1 MTRPPLLASW
11 NTHGFNNSDKA
22 VCCKNLVTNFDLDL
36 LFLLETRISN
46 PLPHSP
52 WFTSTHFV
60 FPHEGSYDNFAYAS
74 PGRIW
79 IKWNSLKVSFKP
91 LFTSRQLIHG
101 SVFSGT
107 TEVYCISVVYA
118 SNSMDDRQI
127 LWKDLTDLVVGIS
140 IPWII
145 LGDFNCCRSPHEK
158 AGGSLL
164 TNSKISDFNSLIF
177 NIAVH
182 DLSYV
187 GHYFTWFNQRAK
199 NPIHI
204 KLDRMRVN
212 DNWLDTYP
220 NSFYIMDNPQISD
233 HSPILLQYDQT
244 QHQKHHFLFKN
255 YWLSKPEFWD
265 SLIQASPLDPEL
277 NLALKDIDHQLA
289 EKNSDWSSWIL
300 QRAKAKWM
308 SNGED
313 DLKFLYSRI
322 NTRHNSNL
330 IKSIT
335 NSEGDFTI
343 SADINNVNV
352 NHFQKIF
359 NTNIPPSSSTWT
371 APIHLKLPSNLIPQ
385 LVSPITVEEIK
396 NVVFSSPKCSTPGP
410 DGYTFEFYKSTWN
423 TIGKQ
428 LCKAVLTFF
437 STGSMPKHA
446 KATAI
451 ALIPKRPHA
460 QDIADYRPISPCN
473 NFYKIIAKIL
483 ANRMKEVMPS
493 IIHPSQSGFNK
504 DRVISDNILL
514 VAELLKDFNSSSKNQ
529 YFCVK
534 FDIHKA
540 FDTVSRNFL
549 IDRMLAKGFPYAF
562 VSWIKGCIS
571 DVYFSVSI
579 NGALDGYFKSS
590 SGLRQGCP
598 LSPTYFALSWIA
610 SSCFEEATLQNSFKG
625 MKAGNISISHLLYAD
640 DLLVFAKDSLDNAH
654 YLNNF
659 LNNFAS
665 ISSLQVNSNKI
676 NILLSKNVTND
687 EAIYSTLNI
696 PISTAPV
703 KYLGILIFH
712 RRLKICD
719 YQPLLEK
726 ISGSLDGWK
735 ARNLSFVGR
744 LQYHNYTI
752 NNILAYWSVA
762 DRLKQAN
769 LEFLITSTNL
779 AVSSHINNGCWNL
792 PPNFPTHLAA
802 MINSVPICNSSD
814 ECCWTKP
821 AKPSFRNFIKL
832 FYEEFEVVPWYKFVW
847 HKHYSLRFS
856 IYSWFAFK
864 NWLKTVDALTARG
877 IPDSPHCVFC
887 KSGRETKNHLLFE
900 CDFTFNILK
909 CFLPRMNSM
918 LMRPNLGQIFNDMD
932 DLETDCNRKNFCF
945 LLIYA
950 IVYYTWRARNDRLFG
965 NNIEC
970 LTTITSKIKKVCW
983 CPWTAS
989 FGNHGL
995 DEFLK
1000 DNDDGNLFLLPL
1012 DGLRLFFLFGNQGSP
1027 TIRLDDF
1034 GSLGDLQDDCLLSP

>member
-1 MTRPPLLASW
+1 
-11 NTHGFNNSDKA
+11 
-22 VCCKNLVTNFDLDL
+22 
-36 LFLLETRISN
+36 
-46 PLPHSP
+46 
-52 WFTSTHFV
+52 
-60 FPHEGSYDNFAYAS
+60 
-74 PGRIW
+74 
-79 IKWNSLKVSFKP
+79 
-91 LFTSRQLIHG
+91 
-101 SVFSGT
+101 
-107 TEVYCISVVYA
+107 
-118 SNSMDDRQI
+118 
-127 LWKDLTDLVVGIS
+127 
-140 IPWII
+140 
-145 LGDFNCCRSPHEK
+145 
-158 AGGSLL
+158 
-164 TNSKISDFNSLIF
+164 
-177 NIAVH
+177 
-182 DLSYV
+182 
-187 GHYFTWFNQRAK
+187 
-199 NPIHI
+199 
-204 KLDRMRVN
+204 
-212 DNWLDTYP
+212 
-220 NSFYIMDNPQISD
+220 
-233 HSPILLQYDQT
+233 
-244 QHQKHHFLFKN
+244 
-255 YWLSKPEFWD
+255 
-265 SLIQASPLDPEL
+265 
-277 NLALKDIDHQLA
+277 
-289 EKNSDWSSWIL
+289 
-300 QRAKAKWM
+300 M

-562 VSWIKGCIS
+562 
-571 DVYFSVSI
+571 
-579 NGALDGYFKSS
+579 
-590 SGLRQGCP
+590 
-598 LSPTYFALSWIA
+598 
-610 SSCFEEATLQNSFKG
+610 
-625 MKAGNISISHLLYAD
+625 AD

-752 NNILAYWSVA
+752 NNILAYWVRGTFIPKTCVKTIKSLCSRFLYYGDIHKRGLHMISWKDTCKPKIHGGLGIHSIESLYYAFGGTVVWRFLNSNSYLISWWKEKYGSFWNYDNSKCSIYWKALCDVAKCLLHSLNFKIITFNHLSFFWDPWCFGQSVA

-970 LTTITSKIKKVCW
+970 LTTITSKIKKVVY
-983 CPWTAS
+983 
-989 FGNHGL
+989 
-995 DEFLK
+995 LK
-1000 DNDDGNLFLLPL
+1000 TFKKKC
-1012 DGLRLFFLFGNQGSP
+1012 FQCQQFMF
-1027 TIRLDDF
+1027 T
-1034 GSLGDLQDDCLLSP
+1034 